1 MIFVHTSKE
10 VIRLIEDYLYDIN
23 DIIQDLF
30 EINHEDFNISHNLF
44 YPLYSL
50 YDSEGIISYVSKT
63 HGGKNYIEEDF
74 KTLNQKEYNEIQLKL
89 LCYHKLYTLMVYDKT
104 FLSSIE
110 SQQHIVKFLNDK
122 FPKYKDEE
130 KKYQQNIT
138 DQDVYE
144 VAIPHINENEK
155 YDLETLE
162 TILVVIL
169 PKLIDQIKETFSFEK
184 FIYILMK
191 TDLNL
196 ENYRIRKKSRLNT
209 IFYNRDKMLSELI
222 FRKILKKYKE
232 L

>member
-1 MIFVHTSKE
+1 MIYVETSKS
-10 VIRLIEDYLYDIN
+10 VIKTYHNYLCDIDDFVQ
-23 DIIQDLF
+23 DIF
-30 EINHEDFNISHNLF
+30 EINMEDFNITHDLYYPLF
-44 YPLYSL
+44 YM
-50 YDSEGIISYVSKT
+50 YDSEGIISYNSKKY
-63 HGGKNYIEEDF
+63 GNKNYTKEDF
-74 KTLNQKEYNEIQLKL
+74 KTLSKNELSEISSKVLA
-89 LCYHKLYTLMVYDKT
+89 YHKLYTLMVYDKT

-130 KKYQQNIT
+130 KKYQQKIIEQNYGNVEIKH
-138 DQDVYE
+138 E
-144 VAIPHINENEK
+144 KENEK

-162 TILVVIL
+162 TILIVIL
-169 PKLIDQIKETFSFEK
+169 PKLIDKIKETFSFEK

-209 IFYNRDKMLSELI
+209 IFYNRDRVLSELI